1 MDSQLIKI
9 ENLWFSYDRPYPESG
24 RGVLENVTLT
34 VEQGDFACIVGPNG
48 GGKTTLLKLL
58 LGLLQPQKG
67 SVTVFG
73 QPPARVSHRLGY
85 LQQNPRFDPSF
96 PVTVMDVVLM
106 GRLKKGIRPGFYS
119 QADRRAAARCLEE
132 VGLYNTCSESFSR
145 LSGGQR
151 QRVLVARVLATEP
164 DALLLDEP
172 TTYLDLQAEQYLY
185 ELLNQLNSRLTVVM
199 VSHDLFIV
207 SGFVNKVICVKG
219 TVMVH
224 PTEEVSEELV
234 GELYGGEV
242 RMVKHTEHQ
251 LKKGPK

>member
-1 MDSQLIKI
+1 MESPLIKI
-9 ENLWFSYDRPYPESG
+9 ENLWFSYNGPYSESG
-24 RGVLENVTLT
+24 RQVLRDVNLT
-34 VEQGDFACIVGPNG
+34 IDQGDFACIVGPNG

-58 LGLLQPQKG
+58 MGLLQPRKG

-73 QPPARVSHRLGY
+73 QPPAQVSRRLGY
-85 LQQNPRFDPSF
+85 LQQSPRFDPSF
-96 PVTVMDVVLM
+96 PVSVMDVVLM
-106 GRLKKGIRPGFYS
+106 GRLKRGIAPGFYS
-119 QADRRAAARCLEE
+119 QADKQAAERSLEE
-132 VGLYNTCSESFSR
+132 VGLYHRRKASFSS

-151 QRVLVARVLATEP
+151 QRALIARVLATQPE
-164 DALLLDEP
+164 ALLLDEP
-172 TTYLDLQAEQYLY
+172 TTYLDLQAEQELY
-185 ELLNQLNSRLTVVM
+185 QLLNELNKRLTVIM

-242 RMVKHTEHQ
+242 RMIRHTEH
-251 LKKGPK
+251 